1 MTETLR
7 ILTLDL
13 LGGHPALDFIN
24 TVDWRDRADAEDC
37 LVSYAALLAWAKRVG
52 LLEPAEAKALAQA
65 ADAEP
70 AAADAALAAAVALR
84 ETLYR
89 LFGRKGAKPA
99 DLERLNH
106 WLAEMPATARLV
118 ATKGG
123 GGFAWAEPRAG
134 LGLSAPILR
143 LAHAAAELLAS
154 DRLPRVHVC
163 GGPGCGWLFLDTSP
177 SGRRRWCSME
187 SCGNR
192 AKAQRHYR
200 KAKAAE

>member
-1 MTETLR
+1 MTETSR
-7 ILTLDL
+7 ILALDL

-52 LLEPAEAKALAQA
+52 LLDAAEAKALAQA

-70 AAADAALAAAVALR
+70 EAADAALSAAVDLR
-84 ETLYR
+84 ETLHR
-89 LFGRKGAKPA
+89 LLTHAGKPAAA

-118 ATKGG
+118 AAKGG
-123 GGFAWAEPRAG
+123 GYAWAEPRAG

-143 LAHAAAELLAS
+143 LAHAAAGLLAS

-177 SGRRRWCSME
+177 SGRRRWCAME

-200 KAKAAE
+200 RAKAGE